1 MKLNTLLATSLLA
14 VTATLAAAHAD
25 ELLIGSEIPLT
36 GALARVGSGMNEGIQ
51 VAADVFN
58 RTNGKHTIKVLTID
72 DESQPAK
79 AVAAIEK
86 LDSDGAIAF
95 TGGYGSNIIGPASD
109 AAERVNKVYMTSGGV
124 AMALPERGLKNFFR
138 INSSLGYAKALQGFY
153 DEEGIKSVAI
163 IYSTK
168 EATEEVAKML
178 EKVWTEEGKTIT
190 MHPFDP
196 AVTDFKPIINKIK
209 LRDKPE
215 AIAMIGYENDYVGI
229 LRAAKVL
236 KPNVKAIAGVWS
248 LATPKMWSD
257 FPDLM
262 QDVYGTSTLSYPAEF
277 KTPDEKEF
285 ADTYQRMFKKDPDY
299 LGIFGYVQSML
310 LFNAAA
316 KAADAGTIDK
326 GGIAEE
332 LRKTET
338 PTLIGTVKFNDQG
351 DNINFSHRVGQHQ
364 DGKIVLVWPPEAATG
379 KAVFPGV
386 PW

>member
-1 MKLNTLLATSLLA
+1 MKTLLAASWLA
-14 VTATLAAAHAD
+14 LAATLVPAHAR

-36 GALARVGSGMNEGIQ
+36 GALARVGAGMNEGIQ
-51 VAADVFN
+51 VAAEVFN
-58 RTNGKHTIKVLTID
+58 SRGGPHQVRILTID

-86 LDSDGAIAF
+86 LDSEGALAF

-124 AMALPERGLKNFFR
+124 AMALPGRGLKTFFR
-138 INSSLGYAKALQGFY
+138 INSSLGYARALQGFY
-153 DEEGIKSVAI
+153 DAQGIGSVAI
-163 IYSTK
+163 IYSTR
-168 EATEEVAKML
+168 EATEEVAKLL
-178 EKVWTEEGKTIT
+178 EKGWGEEGKRVT

-196 AVTDFKPIINKIK
+196 SVTDFKPILNKIK

-229 LRAAKVL
+229 LRAAKVM
-236 KPNVKAIAGVWS
+236 KPDVKAIAGVWS
-248 LATPKMWSD
+248 LATPKMWAD

-277 KTPDEKEF
+277 KTPEERTF
-285 ADTYQRMFKKDPDY
+285 AETYQRMFHKEPDY
-299 LGIFGYVQSML
+299 LGVFGYVQSML
-310 LFNAAA
+310 LFEAAA
-316 KAADAGTIDK
+316 RAADAGTLGQ
-326 GGIAEE
+326 GGIADE
-332 LRKTET
+332 LRRTDT
-338 PTLIGTVKFNDQG
+338 PTLIGTVRFDAHG
-351 DNINFSHRVGQHQ
+351 DNVNFSHRMGQHQ

-379 KAVFPGV
+379 QPVFPAV